1 MSPPD
6 ATFDKEWRKQYLRE
20 YMREYMRKRRGN
32 MKKPKKFATALE
44 AIEQHGGYT
53 KAQACELQSAL
64 GALLADVDQYPAIF
78 AGLYEHAR
86 AIDRRRRT
94 MTYTEFLTFARDLFE
109 ASKAV
114 APDAYRDDRFP
125 ERACDR
131 CGKLYRGP
139 AVYCSLT
146 CALADA

>member
-1 MSPPD
+1 
-6 ATFDKEWRKQYLRE
+6 
-20 YMREYMRKRRGN
+20 
-32 MKKPKKFATALE
+32 MKKPKLGLALE
-44 AIEQHGGYT
+44 AIEHHGGYT

-64 GALLADVDQYPAIF
+64 GGFLAAADQHPAIF
-78 AGLYEHAR
+78 AGFYEHAR
-86 AIDRRRRT
+86 AVDRRRKGLP

-109 ASKAV
+109 ASKAI
-114 APDAYRDDRFP
+114 APDAYSDDSFAPR
-125 ERACDR
+125 ECDR